1 MYSASLAIRFAAD
14 LEGVWM
20 VLSGMST
27 PEQVQDNTSYMKE
40 FQPLSEE
47 EKALLEQAADVIRR
61 NTAIGCTGCR
71 YCTTECPKQIAI
83 PDYFGLYNNLKRLK
97 NTAYMYNQKVYYQ
110 NLTAEHGKASDC
122 IRCGLCEKNCPQRLP
137 VRELLEKVA
146 EVFE

>member
-1 MYSASLAIRFAAD
+1 
-14 LEGVWM
+14 M

-122 IRCGLCEKNCPQRLP
+122 I
-137 VRELLEKVA
+137 
-146 EVFE
+146 

>member
-1 MYSASLAIRFAAD
+1 
-14 LEGVWM
+14 M

-71 YCTTECPKQIAI
+71 YCEIACPFNVPRFEWESNNPKIVKCEMCAHLIAEGGI
-83 PDYFGLYNNLKRLK
+83 PKCVEVCPRQAIIYGDRKGVEAIGHQTIDRL
-97 NTAYMYNQKVYYQ
+97 
-110 NLTAEHGKASDC
+110 
-122 IRCGLCEKNCPQRLP
+122 R
-137 VRELLEKVA
+137 
-146 EVFE
+146 

>member
-61 NTAIGCTGCR
+61 NTAIGCT
-71 YCTTECPKQIAI
+71 II
-83 PDYFGLYNNLKRLK
+83 
-97 NTAYMYNQKVYYQ
+97 
-110 NLTAEHGKASDC
+110 
-122 IRCGLCEKNCPQRLP
+122 
-137 VRELLEKVA
+137 
-146 EVFE
+146 